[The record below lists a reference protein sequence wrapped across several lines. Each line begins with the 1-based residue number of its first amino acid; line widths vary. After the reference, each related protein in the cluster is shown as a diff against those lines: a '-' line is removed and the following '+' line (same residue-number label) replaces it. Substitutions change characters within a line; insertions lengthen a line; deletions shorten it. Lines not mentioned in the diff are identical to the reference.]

1 VGAAWTPGTVV
12 RSWPVVGHR
21 PAPAAF
27 QRRSLLSRLSHPPA
41 GVHV

>member
-27 QRRSLLSRLSHPPA
+27 QRRSLFSRLLHPPA